1 MCKVTVVDS
10 PCGYGKTSWAI
21 QMMDTMEFERF
32 MYITPIIP
40 EVKRVKN
47 SCNRVFKEPDEK
59 QGKGSKR
66 NHFYNLVK
74 EGHDIVSTHALF
86 RGVNKE
92 VKDTIKEMEYILT
105 VQMKICVVFHGKKHF
120 ILIIILIIILQK
132 LNFQ

>member
-1 MCKVTVVDS
+1 MCKVTIVDS

-21 QMMDTMEFERF
+21 QMMDEMEFERF

-47 SCNRVFKEPDEK
+47 SCNRVFKEPNEK

-92 VKDTIKEMEYILT
+92 VKDTIKEMEYILILDE
-105 VQMKICVVFHGKKHF
+105 VMDVVAQLKI
-120 ILIIILIIILQK
+120 
-132 LNFQ
+132 